1 MYLLPDL
8 RTLFLWLTFPAV
20 LQSGAGQLVPPLGDR
35 PPEKTG
41 SAPELSLTSSLQV
54 VWRFDDHGNA
64 PGLSDVAA
72 VHGMLFF
79 GDDNGVVRTLAAK
92 QGMKIWSH
100 NHGERIFYA
109 PTSDGERLFFT
120 SGRGLTALQAASGLL
135 LWHHPIEHGAGRCVA
150 SRNAQRVYC
159 GGSDGWVYAFDA
171 ATGDQQWKY
180 SIMDDAPKDPPGFD
194 GERAR
199 IGDATARPTG
209 IATDGHLVYQCVFDQ
224 CRVVAIQC
232 VTGQKQWSFQTGG
245 WILGDPA
252 VDDQRLYVGSQDKHI
267 YCLNKTTGEVL
278 WKSATGSRIESGPAV
293 NDSRVFIASCDGS
306 LYCYA
311 KETGVLIWK
320 FAADRD
326 GNRASAIYSAP
337 IVTHDSLIFAAAE
350 GHVYALVAETGVL
363 RWKLQ
368 PSKTSHLYTTPATD
382 GTRIFVKSRPQAQ
395 GVGEN
400 VIIAIGPSPDSN

>member
-1 MYLLPDL
+1 MVGCTPLMRQPEISNGNTASWTMLPKILRDL
-8 RTLFLWLTFPAV
+8 TASELA
-20 LQSGAGQLVPPLGDR
+20 LVTRQRGRLGSRRMDIWF
-35 PPEKTG
+35 
-41 SAPELSLTSSLQV
+41 TSS
-54 VWRFDDHGNA
+54 
-64 PGLSDVAA
+64 
-72 VHGMLFF
+72 
-79 GDDNGVVRTLAAK
+79 
-92 QGMKIWSH
+92 
-100 NHGERIFYA
+100 
-109 PTSDGERLFFT
+109 
-120 SGRGLTALQAASGLL
+120 
-135 LWHHPIEHGAGRCVA
+135 
-150 SRNAQRVYC
+150 
-159 GGSDGWVYAFDA
+159 
-171 ATGDQQWKY
+171 
-180 SIMDDAPKDPPGFD
+180 
-194 GERAR
+194 
-199 IGDATARPTG
+199 
-209 IATDGHLVYQCVFDQ
+209 VFDQ
-224 CRVVAIQC
+224 CRVVAIHC